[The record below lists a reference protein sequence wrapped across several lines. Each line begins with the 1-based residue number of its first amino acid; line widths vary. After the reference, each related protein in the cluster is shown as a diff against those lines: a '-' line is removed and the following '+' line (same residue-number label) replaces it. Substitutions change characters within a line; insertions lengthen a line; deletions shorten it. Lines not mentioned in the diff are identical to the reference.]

1 MVQGGKFCPC
11 VGGYGC
17 IVWGIAMGIGVDG
30 TPGGGVPGV
39 SSGVDTSAGTPGGGV
54 VIRCC
59 MYCLKMEQSVSM
71 ALNCSLAGA
80 GVIQPMV
87 VLIACNA
94 WIILSLA
101 VMCGVGRLWGQN
113 LTALLTMTARDSLVR
128 TQ

>member
-1 MVQGGKFCPC
+1 
-11 VGGYGC
+11 
-17 IVWGIAMGIGVDG
+17 MGIGVDS
-30 TPGGGVPGV
+30 TPGGGIPGV
-39 SSGVDTSAGTPGGGV
+39 GSGVDTSAGTTGGGV

-59 MYCLKMEQSVSM
+59 MYCLRMERSVSM
-71 ALNCSLAGA
+71 AFNCSSASA

-87 VLIACNA
+87 VFIAGNA

-128 TQ
+128 TR